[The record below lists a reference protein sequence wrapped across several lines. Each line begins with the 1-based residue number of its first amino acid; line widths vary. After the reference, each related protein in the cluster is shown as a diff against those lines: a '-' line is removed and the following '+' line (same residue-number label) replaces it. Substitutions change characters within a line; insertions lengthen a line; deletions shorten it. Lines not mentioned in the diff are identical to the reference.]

1 MTPGI
6 AIAFVVLLTALAT
19 FQLLLAAGLPFGRF
33 AWGGQHPV
41 LPLRLRVSSVLAVV
55 TYAIFAFIALERV
68 DVTNVFTDPLTAII
82 TLWVIAGYLLLSVLS
97 NLASKSAKEKRVM
110 VPLSLTLGILATV
123 IAVG

>member
-1 MTPGI
+1 MP
-6 AIAFVVLLTALAT
+6 LSCCS
-19 FQLLLAAGLPFGRF
+19 QPSLPSSYCWRRDFPS
-33 AWGGQHPV
+33 AV
-41 LPLRLRVSSVLAVV
+41 LPGADSTLVSPCVCGSAALAVV

-82 TLWVIAGYLLLSVLS
+82 TMWVIAGYLLLSVLS